1 MHKALLPTLVAA
13 TVLTVQTSCNST
25 QGHCPVYPD
34 KNPVVL
40 DDQSIDKEIA
50 AARDKVDDL
59 DTAVRMMKNGKADVC
74 PYDPSMSLA
83 EAEKELAAAQDELDG
98 LLTARRMTRRGAA
111 N

>member
-1 MHKALLPTLVAA
+1 MHKALLPTLMAA
-13 TVLTVQTSCNST
+13 TALTVQTSCNSM
-25 QGHCPVYPD
+25 QGHCPAYPD

-40 DDQSIDKEIA
+40 DSQSPDQEIA
-50 AARDKVDDL
+50 AAREKVDDL

-83 EAEKELAAAQDELDG
+83 EAEKELAAAQDELDN
-98 LLTARRMTRRGAA
+98 LLTARRMMRRGNA